1 MQHLQSLPDITAWL
15 RARVSGGL
23 QVDSRRVRP
32 GDAFIAWPGAAT
44 DGRHY
49 VTDALAAGASAVLVE
64 QEGVRA
70 WSWQDGRIA
79 VVPGLKSLTGPIASA
94 FHGDPSRSLDMIAF
108 TGTNGKTSSAWW
120 MAQLLCAAGRPCAV
134 VGTLG
139 MGRPPVGGSTVSDT
153 LTPTGLTTP
162 DPVALQRQLRRFVD
176 EGDQACAVEASSI
189 GLAEHRMAGCHIRV
203 GVFTNFTQD
212 HLDYHGD
219 MDSYWAAKLAL
230 FDWPQLQAAVVNLD
244 DPRGPSLLA
253 HVRQRGLDVW
263 PVGIDRPEARLQAH
277 SVSLTPEGFELML
290 REEGQDHPLSLPLV
304 GRYNVSNLLGVIAAA
319 RALGV
324 SLRDAVSACTRLGPV
339 PGRMESVHGRG
350 PGQEPLVLVDYAHTP
365 DALQQALM
373 ALQPLASRRAGR
385 LWVVVGCGG
394 DRDPGKRPQ
403 MAAAAEAQADEV
415 VLTSDNPRSE
425 DPQVIL
431 AQMRAGLRHPERV
444 TVEVDRARAIGLA
457 AVRAQV
463 ADVVLVAGKGHEDY
477 QEIQGVRRPFSDR
490 DEVRAALLGRHGTE
504 AAT

>member
-15 RARVSGGL
+15 RARVSGAL

-44 DGRHY
+44 DGRRF
-49 VTDALAAGASAVLVE
+49 VADALAAGAGAVLVE
-64 QEGVRA
+64 QEGVQA
-70 WSWQDGRIA
+70 WTWDDERIA
-79 VVPGLKSLTGPIASA
+79 VVAGLKSLTGLIAA
-94 FHGDPSRSLDMIAF
+94 DFHGEPSRALDMIAF

-120 MAQLLCAAGRPCAV
+120 MAQLLCAAGRSCAV

-139 MGRPPVGGSTVSDT
+139 MGRPPVGPSATGAT

-162 DPVALQRQLRRFVD
+162 DPVVLQHQLRRFVD
-176 EGDQACAVEASSI
+176 EGDRACAIEASSI
-189 GLAEHRMAGCHIRV
+189 GLVEHRLAGCHIRV

-219 MDSYWAAKLAL
+219 MQSYWAAKQVL
-230 FDWPQLQAAVVNLD
+230 FDWPGLQAAVVNLD
-244 DPRGPSLLA
+244 DPRGASLAA
-253 HVRQRGLDVW
+253 HVQARGLDVW
-263 PVGIDRPEARLQAH
+263 TVGIDCPQARLQAH
-277 SVSLTPEGFELML
+277 SVLVTPEGFDLLL
-290 REEGQDHPLSLPLV
+290 REDGQDHPLSMSMV
-304 GRYNVSNLLGVIAAA
+304 GRYNVSNLLGVLAAA

-324 SLRDAVSACTRLGPV
+324 SMHDAVKACALLGPV
-339 PGRMESVHGRG
+339 PGRMEAVHARG
-350 PGQEPLVLVDYAHTP
+350 PGLEPLVLVDYAHTP
-365 DALQQALM
+365 DALQQALL
-373 ALQPLASRRAGR
+373 ALQPLARRRAGR

-403 MAAAAEAQADEV
+403 MAAAAEAQADQV

-425 DPQVIL
+425 DPQAIL
-431 AQMRAGLRHPERV
+431 AQMRTGLRHPEQV
-444 TVEVDRARAIGLA
+444 VVEIDRSRAIALA
-457 AVRAQV
+457 AARAQV

-477 QEIQGVRRPFSDR
+477 QEVQGVRRPFSDR
-490 DEVRAALLGRHGTE
+490 GEVRAALLRRHTAE